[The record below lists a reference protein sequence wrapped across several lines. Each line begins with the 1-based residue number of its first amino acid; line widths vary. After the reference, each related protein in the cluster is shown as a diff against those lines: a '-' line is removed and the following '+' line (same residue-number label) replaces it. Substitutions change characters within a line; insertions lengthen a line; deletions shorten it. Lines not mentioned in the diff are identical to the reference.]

1 MARAATGQI
10 VERKRKAGTT
20 FAIRFRAYGKRE
32 FITLGTTADGWTRAR
47 AETELLNVLAD
58 VRRGFWRPPTVEPAT
73 GTGARLDVP
82 RVGVEVHRGPP
93 STVAATCD

>member
-32 FITLGTTADGWTRAR
+32 FITLGTRQMVGPAPAP
-47 AETELLNVLAD
+47 
-58 VRRGFWRPPTVEPAT
+58 RR
-73 GTGARLDVP
+73 
-82 RVGVEVHRGPP
+82 
-93 STVAATCD
+93 S